1 MRESQEIFRRW
12 NRAIWML
19 RILQGAEEQLNLD
32 IGPFLEGY
40 NRQFKLLP
48 KHQPTF

>member
-12 NRAIWML
+12 NHAIWML

-32 IGPFLEGY
+32 IGSVLKGY
-40 NRQFKLLP
+40 NRQFKL
-48 KHQPTF
+48 